1 MANIV
6 RENNEKIT
14 GPGRGWVGVGS
25 VIILTIAT
33 WAFLWTLHV
42 KLWHDPMNPLSPNEK
57 PGVVAPPHEVSPVA
71 VPGANTP
78 ARQPQ

>member
-6 RENNEKIT
+6 RENNEKLT
-14 GPGRGWVGVGS
+14 GPGHGYIGVGS
-25 VIILTIAT
+25 VILLTIAT
-33 WAFLWTLHV
+33 WVFLWTLHV

-57 PGVVAPPHEVSPVA
+57 PGIVAPHQESPA
-71 VPGANTP
+71 AQPGAGTP